1 MKGVSYGANS
11 HDTLECDK
19 RAWAMS
25 TLDEK
30 ALTEVWDQHL
40 AAEFGAKSSE
50 QALATMGP
58 NPAVHHVPVMMGG
71 IGREQVSEFYSKCL
85 LPQLSADVETT
96 PISRTVGQGRLVD
109 EFVSRFTHSIQMDW
123 LLPGIPPTGK
133 RLEIAFVVVVEFENG
148 KIANERIYWDQAS
161 VLVQLGLIDRSL
173 PVLGAESAQQ
183 VRQPVQPFNEL
194 MRRARTR

>member
-1 MKGVSYGANS
+1 
-11 HDTLECDK
+11 
-19 RAWAMS
+19 MS

-30 ALTEVWDQHL
+30 AIAELWDQHL

-58 NPAVHHVPVMMGG
+58 HPTVNHVPVMTGG
-71 IGREQVSEFYSKCL
+71 TGREQLGEFYSKYF
-85 LPQLSADVETT
+85 LPQLPADLETT

-133 RLEIAFVVVVEFENG
+133 RLEIATVVIVEFENG
-148 KIANERIYWDQAS
+148 KIVNERLYWDQAS

-194 MRRARTR
+194 MHRTRTR